1 MPRSGKQKEV
11 ARRSSEGITG
21 EGVQVGLGMVNG
33 AGEQQPTGEKGRRE
47 PTNATAGPSGLN
59 HASPR
64 QNRNSTSEHEDP
76 NGLANEDDVLKT
88 VDLLNSLSKGI
99 QEVRCNIAKTSNDI
113 EKIYQ
118 DLEAARKLKQMARF
132 RRKRVETFVENYQH
146 EKRRLSWDTLWGP
159 NNGKVVVNTA
169 ATDAE
174 HHNQLYMSETELE
187 AWGVDVAKIP
197 DREALKEAYNQKR
210 KRIREDGEDAP
221 EPKKKR
227 VTLLNG
233 SFGFE
238 VPDHKTLG

>member
-1 MPRSGKQKEV
+1 
-11 ARRSSEGITG
+11 
-21 EGVQVGLGMVNG
+21 
-33 AGEQQPTGEKGRRE
+33 
-47 PTNATAGPSGLN
+47 
-59 HASPR
+59 
-64 QNRNSTSEHEDP
+64 
-76 NGLANEDDVLKT
+76 
-88 VDLLNSLSKGI
+88 
-99 QEVRCNIAKTSNDI
+99 
-113 EKIYQ
+113 
-118 DLEAARKLKQMARF
+118 LEAARKLKQMARF

-159 NNGKVVVNTA
+159 NNGKVVINTA

-197 DREALKEAYNQKR
+197 DREALKEAYNQYVCPLGCGDRRADWRCRKR

-238 VPDHKTLG
+238 VPDHKTLGWCVRAFCVLETTVADENCRGEDDE